1 MEIVFVLI
9 PISILLVLGALAVF
23 SWAIDS
29 GQFEDLDREARRIL
43 MEDEGPSHADD
54 RRSGRSVRRESTEP

>member
-9 PISILLVLGALAVF
+9 PISIVLILGALWVF

-29 GQFEDLDREARRIL
+29 GQFEDLDREAQRIL
-43 MEDEGPSHADD
+43 LDEEVAD
-54 RRSGRSVRRESTEP
+54 RRSGTSHEPSEERS

>member
-9 PISILLVLGALAVF
+9 PISIVLILGALWVF

-29 GQFEDLDREARRIL
+29 GQFEDLDREAQRIL
-43 MEDEGPSHADD
+43 LDEEAAE
-54 RRSGRSVRRESTEP
+54 RRPEAPREPEPAEERS